1 MIFRAQRS
9 TTCRYFPG
17 TFSLRVCI
25 STDTNMERK
34 LSTNIWTEVCLHVHS
49 GEMSLNDRTT
59 ICINF
64 IGKTFIYVQRCE
76 YSNKSRIV
84 KCTWGAEKGEKYAWS
99 RESCFIPT
107 CTRSPLV
114 SGQLRRAVLQGLGCC
129 DGAGV
134 AREVVSTLNTFWP
147 GASLLG
153 GVGLQSWD
161 AN

>member
-1 MIFRAQRS
+1 
-9 TTCRYFPG
+9 
-17 TFSLRVCI
+17 
-25 STDTNMERK
+25 MERK

-64 IGKTFIYVQRCE
+64 IGETFIYVQRCE

-114 SGQLRRAVLQGLGCC
+114 RTMIRTCLSCWDGDGMLGCFVNFALTC
-129 DGAGV
+129 VRWTRADATEASQIPSCLAGNLKT
-134 AREVVSTLNTFWP
+134 RHP
-147 GASLLG
+147 P
-153 GVGLQSWD
+153 
-161 AN
+161 ANRFVWLFG

>member
-17 TFSLRVCI
+17 TFSLHVCI

-49 GEMSLNDRTT
+49 GEMSLNDCTT
-59 ICINF
+59 IFINF

-107 CTRSPLV
+107 CTRSPLILSPS
-114 SGQLRRAVLQGLGCC
+114 SGQEINNKRKLHFPIWGRGFRVILFCLI
-129 DGAGV
+129 V
-134 AREVVSTLNTFWP
+134 F
-147 GASLLG
+147 
-153 GVGLQSWD
+153 
-161 AN
+161 